1 VLLRSSA
8 QGAEALGQHLR
19 DLIER
24 AAIPHPTSPNR
35 MVTVTIGVSTL
46 IPSRE
51 MTVKT
56 LLQQADLVLYEAKQA
71 GRNRV
76 LASANRLPGVNARM

>member
-1 VLLRSSA
+1 
-8 QGAEALGQHLR
+8 
-19 DLIER
+19 
-24 AAIPHPTSPNR
+24 